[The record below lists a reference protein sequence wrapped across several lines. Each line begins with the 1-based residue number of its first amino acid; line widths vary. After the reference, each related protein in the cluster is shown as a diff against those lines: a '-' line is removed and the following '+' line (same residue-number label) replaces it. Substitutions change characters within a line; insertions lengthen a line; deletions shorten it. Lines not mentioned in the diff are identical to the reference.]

1 SWGSRCCWA
10 SSASA
15 GPAAPS
21 SWKRRLT
28 GPSPNRQPRLL
39 RERRRPT
46 QVGGAGGGPWLAGV
60 VGPLR
65 TLALRRSALGRTG
78 DGARV
83 PGAPPG
89 ARPHPLGG
97 AVQEASARWTGVG
110 LSFFGGSAGRA
121 APDQDER
128 PDQGEH

>member
-46 QVGGAGGGPWLAGV
+46 QVGGAGGGPWGAGV

-78 DGARV
+78 DGARA
-83 PGAPPG
+83 PGAAPG
-89 ARPHPLGG
+89 ARP
-97 AVQEASARWTGVG
+97 ARWAAAFRKRPHGGQEPG
-110 LSFFGGSAGRA
+110 LRLFGGGAGRA
-121 APDQDER
+121 TANQDEG
-128 PDQGEH
+128 PDEGEH